1 MGCIDSKRDGVWSVL
16 LADLCKVKPFMF
28 ETSSFSPLGSV
39 VSSGLCLAAESDRE
53 CKGALLCVLSLL
65 SLD

>member
-1 MGCIDSKRDGVWSVL
+1 MGCIDSRRDGVWSEL
-16 LADLCKVKPFMF
+16 LADLCKVKSLMF

-53 CKGALLCVLSLL
+53 RERALLCVLSLL
-65 SLD
+65 SLE